1 LIEKVS
7 KTENHRSIFEE
18 PRMRKS
24 YSPQLRLDSPPIDQV
39 PLNFECRDSIVP
51 VLRSLQHVYSKPD
64 VTEKI
69 MQLIGRDINGE
80 TSPKRGREGM
90 DYWHIL
96 VLAGVRLGCNYT
108 YDQIHDLAENHIKLR
123 AIMGLGA
130 WDEHTEFK
138 WRTIRDNVC
147 RLSPQTIDEIS
158 LLFVAEGH
166 AIDPDAIKTLRA
178 DSFVMETNIHYPTES
193 SLIRDGLRKILQI
206 CSELAVGDRIVGWR
220 QHHHL
225 WKRVKQLA
233 REIDRIAA
241 RKGPNYVA
249 RMQVPY
255 RELLQKA
262 TSIAQRARELCETLT
277 LPNATTDDVFGPN
290 TLQAFIARTERV
302 IDTATRRILN
312 NETVSNRDKLF
323 SVFEPHTQLYKRG
336 KAGEPIQFGRQ
347 VLVFEDAAGFIVKS
361 VVMKRNQCD
370 SGVAI
375 EATKAL
381 QKIFDNRI
389 ERLSFDRGFHSPEN
403 QSELSK
409 IIPHLCLPKPGV
421 KQSVVQLA
429 NADDEFLA
437 AQQNHPGIESAIG
450 ALQSGNGMER
460 CRDRSE
466 LGFERYVSLA
476 ILGRN
481 MHTLGRRLI
490 AAEAADSVAASTR
503 RKAA

>member
-7 KTENHRSIFEE
+7 ETENHRSIFEE

-24 YSPQLRLDSPPIDQV
+24 YSTQLRLDSPPIHQV
-39 PLNFECRDSIVP
+39 ELNFECRDSIIP

-64 VTEKI
+64 LTETI
-69 MQLIGRDINGE
+69 MQMIGRDINGK
-80 TSPKRGREGM
+80 TSTKRGREGM

-108 YDQIHDLAENHIKLR
+108 YDQIHDLSENHIKLR
-123 AIMGLGA
+123 AIMGLGS

-147 RLSPQTIDEIS
+147 RLRPQTIDEIS
-158 LLFVAEGH
+158 RLFVAEGH
-166 AIDPDAIKTLRA
+166 QIDPNAIKKLRA

-193 SLIRDGLRKILQI
+193 SLIRDGLRKILEI
-206 CSELAVGDRIVGWR
+206 CSELAVGDSIVGWR
-220 QHHHL
+220 QHEHL

-241 RKGPNYVA
+241 KKGKNYVG
-249 RMQVPY
+249 RMKEPY

-262 TSIAQRARELCETLT
+262 MSITQRARQLCITLT
-277 LPNATTDDVFGPN
+277 LPNATAADVFGPN

-312 NETVSNRDKLF
+312 GETVPNSDKLF

-381 QKIFDNRI
+381 QRLFENKI

-403 QSELSK
+403 QTELSK
-409 IIPHLCLPKPGV
+409 IIPHLCLPKPGS
-421 KQSVVQLA
+421 KQSVVQMA
-429 NADDEFLA
+429 NADDEFLE

-481 MHTLGRRLI
+481 MHTLGRMLI
-490 AAEAADSVAASTR
+490 AAEAVDSVAASTR

>member
-1 LIEKVS
+1 
-7 KTENHRSIFEE
+7 
-18 PRMRKS
+18 MRKS
-24 YSPQLRLDSPPIDQV
+24 YSRQLRLDSPPIDQV
-39 PLNFECRDSIVP
+39 ELNYECRDGIVP

-69 MQLIGRDINGE
+69 MQLISRDINGE
-80 TSPKRGREGM
+80 TSAKRGREGM

-108 YDQIHDLAENHIKLR
+108 YDQMHDLSENHIKLR
-123 AIMGLGA
+123 AIMGLGS
-130 WDEHTEFK
+130 WDEETEFK
-138 WRTIRDNVC
+138 WRTIRNNVC

-158 LLFVAEGH
+158 HLFVVEGH
-166 AIDPDAIKTLRA
+166 EIDPEAIKRLRA
-178 DSFVMETNIHYPTES
+178 DSFVIETNIHYPTES
-193 SLIRDGLRKILQI
+193 SLIRDGLRKILEI
-206 CSELAVGDRIVGWR
+206 CSELAVGDSILGWR
-220 QHHHL
+220 QHQHL

-241 RKGPNYVA
+241 KRGANYVA
-249 RMQVPY
+249 RMKEPY

-262 TSIAQRARELCETLT
+262 TGITQRARELCVTLT
-277 LPNATTDDVFGPN
+277 LLNATTDDVFGPN

-312 NETVSNRDKLF
+312 NETVPNSDKLF

-347 VLVFEDAAGFIVKS
+347 VLVFEDAAGYIVKS
-361 VVMKRNQCD
+361 VVMKRDQCD

-375 EATKAL
+375 EATKAV
-381 QKIFDNRI
+381 QKLFGNKV
-389 ERLSFDRGFHSPEN
+389 ERLSFDRGFHSPKN
-403 QSELSK
+403 QKELSE
-409 IIPHLCLPKPGV
+409 IIPHLCLPKPGA

-429 NADDEFLA
+429 NADDEFLQ
-437 AQQNHPGIESAIG
+437 AQQNHPGVESAIG

-490 AAEAADSVAASTR
+490 AVEAAESMAASTR

>member
-1 LIEKVS
+1 
-7 KTENHRSIFEE
+7 
-18 PRMRKS
+18 MRKS
-24 YSPQLRLDSPPIDQV
+24 YSTQLRLDSPPIDQV
-39 PLNFECRDSIVP
+39 QLNFECRDSIVP
-51 VLRSLQHVYSKPD
+51 VLRSLQHVYSKPAAA
-64 VTEKI
+64 EKI

-123 AIMGLGA
+123 AIMGLGS

-138 WRTIRDNVC
+138 WRTIRDNMC

-166 AIDPDAIKTLRA
+166 EIDPNAIKTLRA

-206 CSELAVGDRIVGWR
+206 CSELAVGDSIVGWR

-241 RKGPNYVA
+241 RKGPNYVT

-262 TSIAQRARELCETLT
+262 TSITQRARELCETLT

-312 NETVSNRDKLF
+312 NETVSNSDKLF

-381 QKIFDNRI
+381 QKIFENRL

-421 KQSVVQLA
+421 KQSVVQLT

>member
-1 LIEKVS
+1 M
-7 KTENHRSIFEE
+7 
-18 PRMRKS
+18 PKS
-24 YSPQLRLDSPPIDQV
+24 YSNQLRLDSPPIDQV
-39 PLNFECRDSIVP
+39 ELNLDCRDSIIP
-51 VLRSLQHVYSKPD
+51 VLRSLQHVYSKPE

-69 MQLIGRDINGE
+69 MQLIGSDINGK
-80 TSPKRGREGM
+80 TSKKRGREGM

-96 VLAGVRLGCNYT
+96 MLAGVRLGCNYT
-108 YDQIHDLAENHIKLR
+108 YDQIHDLSENHIKLR
-123 AIMGLGA
+123 AIMGQGS

-147 RLSPQTIDEIS
+147 RLRPQTIDEIS
-158 LLFVAEGH
+158 RLFVAEGH
-166 AIDPDAIKTLRA
+166 KIDPDAIKNLRA

-193 SLIRDGLRKILQI
+193 SLIRDGLRKILEI
-206 CSELAVGDRIVGWR
+206 CCKLAVGDNIVGWR
-220 QHHHL
+220 QHEHL
-225 WKRVKQLA
+225 LKRVKKLA

-241 RKGPNYVA
+241 KKGPNYVA
-249 RMQVPY
+249 RMKEPY

-262 TSIAQRARELCETLT
+262 TVITQRARELCVTLT
-277 LPNATTDDVFGPN
+277 LPNATTGDVFGPN

-312 NETVSNRDKLF
+312 GETVPNSDKLF

-347 VLVFEDAAGFIVKS
+347 VLVFEYGAGFIVKS
-361 VVMKRNQCD
+361 VVMKRDQCD

-381 QKIFDNRI
+381 QRLFENKIQ
-389 ERLSFDRGFHSPEN
+389 RLSFDRGFHSPEN
-403 QSELSK
+403 QAELSK
-409 IIPHLCLPKPGV
+409 IIPHLCLPKPGS
-421 KQSVVQLA
+421 KQSVVQMV
-429 NADDEFLA
+429 NADDEFLE

-481 MHTLGRRLI
+481 MHTLGRMLI
-490 AAEAADSVAASTR
+490 AGEAVDSVAASTR
-503 RKAA
+503 RKAG